1 VRLPA
6 IDGLRAIAVLLVVLG
21 HAKLLPASLGMR
33 GVDLFFVISGLCLSL
48 PFLTSDRSIGYKRF
62 LENRAWRI
70 LPAYWVAL
78 LLCALVTGAGFAT
91 SKIAPQPGELLWD
104 ASLLPMMGSAYNGT
118 FWTLALEA
126 RWYFAFPLLLALYRF
141 NRVAFFLLGIALY
154 AVSLSIPMSLPD
166 VGTLP
171 CFMLG
176 IVAADL
182 YVKGKVPSGRVL
194 VRTAAIILP
203 AVLAFDL
210 ASSGHNDPFW
220 HLAAFLGILLALGP
234 AAKRLSW
241 RPLVFIGA
249 TSYSI
254 YLVHLP
260 VVLLLAKVFG
270 EAYYIELVIAA
281 LSVVAGIVFWKF
293 VEAPFITL
301 ASKRRKSSRHDAG
314 SVASLAPAT

>member
-1 VRLPA
+1 
-6 IDGLRAIAVLLVVLG
+6 
-21 HAKLLPASLGMR
+21 MR

-48 PFLTSDRSIGYKRF
+48 PFLTSERGVGYRRF
-62 LENRAWRI
+62 LANRAWRI

-78 LLCALVTGAGFAT
+78 VLCALVTGAGFAT
-91 SKIAPQPGELLWD
+91 SKIVPQPGELLWD
-104 ASLLPMMGSAYNGT
+104 ASLLPMMGSAYNGS

-141 NRVAFFLLGIALY
+141 NRVAFFLFGAALY
-154 AVSLSIPMSLPD
+154 AVSLAIPMSFPD

-182 YVKGKVPSGRVL
+182 YVKGKVPSGKSL
-194 VRTAAIILP
+194 VRIAAIVLP

-220 HLAAFLGILLALGP
+220 HFAAFLGTLLALGP

-241 RPLVFIGA
+241 KPLVFVGA
-249 TSYSI
+249 ASYSI

-260 VVLLLAKVFG
+260 VILLLEKTFG
-270 EAYYIELVIAA
+270 EAFLIEFAVALVS
-281 LSVVAGIVFWKF
+281 LGAGIVFWKF
-293 VEAPFITL
+293 VEAPFLVL
-301 ASKRRKSSRHDAG
+301 AAKRRKSSKNGVG
-314 SVASLAPAT
+314 SGATLAPAA